1 MKQRIGLSLLAVLV
15 AVCSS
20 TINASNASVLRLANQ
35 TTPNDPSIQ
44 EFWDRFREAVSKGN
58 KTTVAGLSKFPISMP
73 YGMRSVK
80 SRAQLIKRYRDV
92 FNHDGSSAAECFTT
106 AKPLSE
112 PARRNEFTVG
122 CKNLAGDEVIIY
134 TFQRT
139 PAGWKFAHLDNI
151 NE

>member
-1 MKQRIGLSLLAVLV
+1 MKYVMVFGLVLLMSA
-15 AVCSS
+15 AMA
-20 TINASNASVLRLANQ
+20 THASGLEGTTASVPQADSGIE
-35 TTPNDPSIQ
+35 T
-44 EFWDRFREAVSKGN
+44 FWEKFREAVSKGN
-58 KTTVAGLSKFPISMP
+58 KTAVAGLSKFPISMP
-73 YGMRSVK
+73 YGMRNVGN
-80 SRAQLIKRYRDV
+80 RAQLIKRYRDV

-106 AKPLSE
+106 AKPVSD

-134 TFQRT
+134 TFLRT